1 MKNIFSVFIIF
12 CFSMSLEAQSI
23 YYDLSQMNKNELR
36 IARNT
41 VFAKYGRE
49 FKTQQMKEYFE
60 SQLWYSINPQYS
72 DQLLTDS
79 EKDLIRII
87 QIWEKSE
94 LVWNQN
100 IDLDNDNKID
110 YCYGF
115 IDKEAN
121 KIILIVNNK
130 SKTYKLN
137 WQDSHYWGTLKF
149 SIVDINQNDRK
160 KEIWISQYQK
170 YEEDPNL
177 QHIFVSKNRERLI
190 SSDLDVAT
198 GYSAGDVSFLN
209 NGRIIINI
217 SNCPYHTKTFKL
229 ANHKLIFLDEEIGE
243 EPPEG
248 CPACFVSSSEVLLNH
263 NKSIKISELSIGDT
277 ILSYDII
284 KEIYNKSVV
293 LEIVSVEH
301 DNIVELYF
309 TNDTII
315 STTDHPYFLL
325 NKGWSSFDPKSTKYN
340 YKNYNNVN
348 RIEVGD
354 YFFTSSNKKNKLEG
368 YAFKNQQRQTFTI
381 TNLDL
386 GNTFFVNGFLVGV
399 EEICSKYSLKNS
411 R

>member
-1 MKNIFSVFIIF
+1 MVYRISFTVCAIFG
-12 CFSMSLEAQSI
+12 L
-23 YYDLSQMNKNELR
+23 
-36 IARNT
+36 
-41 VFAKYGRE
+41 
-49 FKTQQMKEYFE
+49 
-60 SQLWYSINPQYS
+60 
-72 DQLLTDS
+72 
-79 EKDLIRII
+79 
-87 QIWEKSE
+87 
-94 LVWNQN
+94 
-100 IDLDNDNKID
+100 
-110 YCYGF
+110 
-115 IDKEAN
+115 
-121 KIILIVNNK
+121 
-130 SKTYKLN
+130 
-137 WQDSHYWGTLKF
+137 
-149 SIVDINQNDRK
+149 
-160 KEIWISQYQK
+160 
-170 YEEDPNL
+170 
-177 QHIFVSKNRERLI
+177 
-190 SSDLDVAT
+190 
-198 GYSAGDVSFLN
+198 
-209 NGRIIINI
+209 
-217 SNCPYHTKTFKL
+217 
-229 ANHKLIFLDEEIGE
+229 IGE

-386 GNTFFVNGFLVGV
+386 GNTFFDNGFLVGV